1 VIQSES
7 KDQEADEPPADLME
21 TNQEP
26 GEESELMGTEIIHDI
41 ELPVASK
48 VCSVD
53 KDEQS

>member
-1 VIQSES
+1 MQSDS
-7 KDQEADEPPADLME
+7 KDQEADEPLADNME

-26 GEESELMGTEIIHDI
+26 GDESKWGGTDIICDI

-53 KDEQS
+53 KDELS